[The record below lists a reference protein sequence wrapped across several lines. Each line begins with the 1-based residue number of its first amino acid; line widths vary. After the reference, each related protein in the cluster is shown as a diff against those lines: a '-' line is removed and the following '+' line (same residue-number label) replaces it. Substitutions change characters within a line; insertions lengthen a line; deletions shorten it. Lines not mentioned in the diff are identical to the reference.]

1 MKKYRKISFAL
12 VLSGFMAITLAGCS
26 DTALQEELDNLKVHS
41 NELQAE
47 LDSSN
52 EHVTLLEEEIA
63 ELKEE
68 LFEGQSDQF
77 PPVITYGYLGDNP
90 DFYVYVEYESYIKML
105 PYDSAMDVNI
115 VFANSL
121 VKVLDKVQLQTEEEI
136 NNDRYWYYVEVT
148 VYDTP
153 MNTKGWIRV
162 EKTEPYTAQNQQDVI
177 SPVAVK
183 DGSRIYEESSP
194 LDDENAPYS
203 EAESLVGMIEAYQDD
218 YVMMSTAGG
227 SSFWTKSENL
237 VYPEIK

>member
-1 MKKYRKISFAL
+1 MKKYLKIPIVLMMAAL
-12 VLSGFMAITLAGCS
+12 VTVIVSGCT
-26 DTALQEELDNLKVHS
+26 DTALEEELENLKTQNNELQEELDLANG
-41 NELQAE
+41 
-47 LDSSN
+47 
-52 EHVTLLEEEIA
+52 HVNLLEEEIV

-68 LFEGQSDQF
+68 LFAGQSDQF

-162 EKTEPYTAQNQQDVI
+162 EKTEPYTAQNQQDVV

-183 DGSRIYEESSP
+183 DGSRIYEETSP
-194 LDDENAPYS
+194 YEDENAPYS
-203 EAESLVGMIEAYQDD
+203 LAKSLVGMIEGYQDD
-218 YVMMSTAGG
+218 YVLMSAAGG
-227 SSFWTKSENL
+227 SSFWTKAENL